1 MLPLIRDT
9 LLQPAI
15 SPRVANSVLPSPS
28 ASAIGRRAML
38 RPELWKYP
46 LLPQIAR
53 YGDCD
58 LRARKKAHLCSRHPA
73 AFDVICPPKAKKA
86 ELNLNCTK
94 PSFRGLRGVFE
105 ALEGRTGDAEIQ
117 PQSPRLEHLQTHHSC
132 PPVTKGCPFG
142 DGSESTVLLQAH
154 HAAPTEGPLQPPSA
168 CPTPSSPRDQGRS
181 PGPASPREPQTLLE
195 TALETAPSPLRGV
208 GYQSRH
214 GHWQQRYV

>member
-1 MLPLIRDT
+1 MEIP
-9 LLQPAI
+9 
-15 SPRVANSVLPSPS
+15 
-28 ASAIGRRAML
+28 ASAPNSSL
-38 RPELWKYP
+38 R
-46 LLPQIAR
+46 
-53 YGDCD
+53 G
-58 LRARKKAHLCSRHPA
+58 LRFKGAQKAHLCSRHPA

-105 ALEGRTGDAEIQ
+105 ALGMRRF
-117 PQSPRLEHLQTHHSC
+117 SPGPLACTEHLQTHHSC

-214 GHWQQRYV
+214 GHRQQRYV